1 MKHVT
6 LQQLEKDF
14 DRIFDDVVEN
24 KEHYTITA
32 QYISKEGTYED
43 KNVLLIPHEDYELL
57 KETYQDWIDG
67 TPSSLEF

>member
-32 QYISKEGTYED
+32 QYITTEGTYED
-43 KNVLLIPHEDYELL
+43 KDVLLIPHEDYELL

>member
-1 MKHVT
+1 MKYAT

-32 QYISKEGTYED
+32 QYMNEEGICED
-43 KNVLLIPHEDYELL
+43 KDVLLIPYEDYELL
-57 KETYQDWIDG
+57 KETYQDWVDG

>member
-32 QYISKEGTYED
+32 QYISEEGTYENKD
-43 KNVLLIPHEDYELL
+43 VLLIPHEDYDLL

>member
-1 MKHVT
+1 MKYVT

-24 KEHYTITA
+24 REHYTITA
-32 QYISKEGTYED
+32 QYMNEEGICED
-43 KNVLLIPHEDYELL
+43 KNVLLIPYEDYELL
-57 KETYQDWIDG
+57 KETYQDWVDG

>member
-1 MKHVT
+1 MKYVT

-32 QYISKEGTYED
+32 QYMNEEGACED
-43 KNVLLIPHEDYELL
+43 KDVLLIPYEDYELL
-57 KETYQDWIDG
+57 KETYQDWVDG

>member
-1 MKHVT
+1 MKYVT

-32 QYISKEGTYED
+32 QYMNEEGTCED
-43 KNVLLIPHEDYELL
+43 KNVLLIPCEDYELL
-57 KETYQDWIDG
+57 KETYQDWVDG